1 MIQRTNSEFRIEI
14 DPDEIP
20 TQIKTQIIETME
32 NFSKSETC
40 LKSQTSRSNI
50 IFQLDFQTRKT
61 ADKLFAQ
68 IIKLFE
74 SNT

>member
-1 MIQRTNSEFRIEI
+1 LIQRTNSEFRIEI